1 MGEKRRP
8 NIPNRARRTKLVES
22 VGISSYF
29 SAMLFEFQPV
39 ERRPLSV
46 TEITRLVKQ
55 SLEAAYPGIWVVG
68 EISNCRRHTSGHWY
82 FTLKDESAQLAAVLW
97 KSRSEQLSV
106 LPQDGMKVQVRGAL
120 TVYAPRG
127 VYQIEVQNIQPVGLG
142 ELQMA
147 FERLKRKL
155 AAEGLFDARRKR
167 PIPRFPER
175 VGVVTS
181 LTGAVLQDIRS
192 VLSRRFPSL
201 QVIVSPVRVQGP
213 GASEEISKAIAD
225 LNASGLV
232 DVMIVGR
239 GGGSLEDLWA
249 FNEEKVARA
258 IAASRVPVISAV
270 GHEIDFSIADFVAD
284 LRAPTPSAAAELV
297 IRDRAEFIDILA
309 NICYTL
315 KECVQDRLDAL
326 GDRIQRLLTSYS
338 FNRPKDLL
346 RQSSQRLDELE
357 KSLSLAVGHL
367 VESASSRQDSLRSQ
381 LEALSPANV
390 LRRGYAIV
398 RKDGRIIP
406 RAEQL
411 AQGDG
416 AEVRF
421 YDDTVRVRV
430 EKG

>member
-1 MGEKRRP
+1 
-8 NIPNRARRTKLVES
+8 
-22 VGISSYF
+22 
-29 SAMLFEFQPV
+29 MLFEHQPA

-55 SLEAAYPGIWVVG
+55 SIEAAYPSIWVVG
-68 EISNCRRHTSGHWY
+68 EVSNCRRHTSGHWY

-97 KSRSEQLSV
+97 RSRSEMLSV

-120 TVYAPRG
+120 TVYQPRG
-127 VYQIEVQNIQPVGLG
+127 VYQIEVLNIQPVGMG

-147 FERLKRKL
+147 FERLKQRL
-155 AAEGLFDARRKR
+155 AAEGLFDAKRKR

-181 LTGAVLQDIRS
+181 LTGAVLQDVRS

-201 QVIVSPVRVQGP
+201 QVVVAPVRVQGP
-213 GASEEISKAIAD
+213 GAAEEIAGAIAD
-225 LNASGLV
+225 LNASGMV
-232 DVMIVGR
+232 DVLIVGR

-249 FNEEKVARA
+249 FNEEIVARA
-258 IAASRVPVISAV
+258 IAASSVPVISAV
-270 GHEIDFSIADFVAD
+270 GHEIDFSISDFVAD
-284 LRAPTPSAAAELV
+284 LRAPTPSAAAEMV
-297 IRDRAEFIDILA
+297 IRDRAEFVDILA

-315 KECVQDRLDAL
+315 KECVQDRIDAL
-326 GDRIQRLLTSYS
+326 GDRIQRLMTSYS
-338 FNRPKDLL
+338 FNRPRDLL

-367 VESASSRQDSLRSQ
+367 VKSASNRQVSLRSQ
-381 LEALSPANV
+381 LEALSPTNV

-406 RAEQL
+406 RASHL
-411 AQGDG
+411 SGGDG
-416 AEVRF
+416 AEVQF
-421 YDDTVRVRV
+421 HDDRIRVKV
-430 EKG
+430 EKP